1 MSCFKSAIFILIL
14 ALPATVYGQF
24 NSNFWQADVSFT
36 SSETS
41 KAPARSDRRFDLSDL
56 STPAGFGT
64 DALGLSQST
73 PSKSLFDSDAV
84 IFRGQSGGSGGGGGA
99 GAGAATDP
107 TAPLAQLQLQNVF
120 IPETY
125 DSSGYANQFIIQP
138 VIPIFLDFEN
148 FPYHIIRPTLPVI
161 SPTADPD
168 GPLGVEGGLGD
179 LAIVDAIVHP
189 IKKLKTN
196 VGGGYIVVAPT
207 ATDPQLGLQEWQLGP
222 TIFAITK
229 IIPKWNLGALVEV
242 PFSLESDAY
251 AVQMQ
256 PIAVRLLP
264 DEWYVGWGDL
274 NWTLDDQN
282 GNYNLPINLR
292 IGKVCKVGD
301 QPLNVFVMPFYTPDG
316 LRKGPAAEWGIKLS
330 VTFLFSEMKLN
341 GPLFGDR
348 S

>member
-24 NSNFWQADVSFT
+24 NSNFWQADVSFA

-41 KAPARSDRRFDLSDL
+41 QAPASSNRRFDLSDI

-64 DALGLSQST
+64 DSLGLSQST
-73 PSKSLFDSDAV
+73 PSKSLFDSDTV
-84 IFRGQSGGSGGGGGA
+84 IFRGQSGGSGGGRGA

-107 TAPLAQLQLQNVF
+107 SVPLAQMQFQNVF
-120 IPETY
+120 VPETY
-125 DSSGYANQFIIQP
+125 DANGYSNQFIIQP
-138 VIPIFLDFEN
+138 VIPIHLDFEH

-179 LAIVDAIVHP
+179 LTIIDVVVHP
-189 IKKLKTN
+189 IKSLKTN
-196 VGGGYIVVAPT
+196 FGAGYIAVAPT

-222 TIFAITK
+222 TVFAITK

-242 PFSLESDAY
+242 PFSMESNAY
-251 AVQMQ
+251 SVLMQ
-256 PIAVRLLP
+256 PIVVRMLP
-264 DEWYVGWGDL
+264 NEWYVGLGDQE
-274 NWTLDDQN
+274 WTLDDQN
-282 GNYNLPINLR
+282 GNYNLPINFR
-292 IGKVCKVGD
+292 VGKVCKIGD

-316 LRKGPAAEWGIKLS
+316 LRKGPAVSGALS
-330 VTFLFSEMKLN
+330 
-341 GPLFGDR
+341 
-348 S
+348 